1 MKYAY
6 TAVFNPESDN
16 KNLLNVSFPDLSGC
30 YTCGEGL
37 EDAVKMA
44 EDALCLWLYDL
55 EQRKQAIPPATAPQ
69 DIKVEGDDFITVI
82 AVDTD
87 YYKRYYEKKAV
98 KKTLTIPAWLNKEA
112 EEANINF
119 SQTLQK
125 ALKHELDIAE

>member
-6 TAVFNPESDN
+6 TAIFTPEDDGAFS
-16 KNLLNVSFPDLSGC
+16 VHFPDLPGC
-30 YTCGEGL
+30 NTCGDGL
-37 EDAVKMA
+37 ADAIKMA
-44 EDALCLWLYDL
+44 GDALCLFLYDM
-55 EQRKQAIPPATAPQ
+55 EKDKTAIPPATPPQ
-69 DIKVEGDDFITVI
+69 DVKTIGNDFTTAI

-87 YYKRYYEKKAV
+87 YYKRYYDNKAV

-125 ALKHELDIAE
+125 ALIQELDIAE